1 MRHTRGRAWL
11 GEGTESHS
19 GSSALRMGTTTSL
32 FSRAASVG
40 GVCVLAIA
48 LISGEVGAQRT
59 VAHRESK
66 SGARR
71 SAAHRES
78 RSDAT
83 RSVARRESAT
93 RTIPIKG
100 VVNGTDIIRTAREYL
115 GVRYV
120 LGGTTPRAFDCS
132 GFTRYVFERYGILL
146 PRTAHEQAGV
156 GIAPFPGDL
165 RPGDLLFF
173 YGGRGAQHIALYVG
187 GDTIIHASSTARRVK
202 LDLMTTQGRRRGW
215 FRNRLIAVRRVLPM
229 EGTFYLPAS
238 SPPMPAVAAGLP
250 ADSARAF

>member
-1 MRHTRGRAWL
+1 M
-11 GEGTESHS
+11 
-19 GSSALRMGTTTSL
+19 GSTTDL
-32 FSRAASVG
+32 FSRAAGVG
-40 GVCVLAIA
+40 GACVLAIA
-48 LISGEVGAQRT
+48 LFSGEAGAQ
-59 VAHRESK
+59 
-66 SGARR
+66 
-71 SAAHRES
+71 
-78 RSDAT
+78 
-83 RSVARRESAT
+83 RSVARRESRTDTKRSIARHESAPNAQRSVARHESAS
-93 RTIPIKG
+93 RTIAVKG
-100 VVNGTDIIRTAREYL
+100 IVNGTDVVRTAREYL
-115 GVRYV
+115 GVRYK

-132 GFTRYVFERYGILL
+132 GFTRYVFERYGISL

-187 GDTIIHASSTARRVK
+187 GDTIIHASSSAKRVK

-250 ADSARAF
+250 ADGARAFRLAPTVF

>member
-1 MRHTRGRAWL
+1 
-11 GEGTESHS
+11 
-19 GSSALRMGTTTSL
+19 
-32 FSRAASVG
+32 
-40 GVCVLAIA
+40 VLAIA
-48 LISGEVGAQRT
+48 LISGEAGAQ
-59 VAHRESK
+59 
-66 SGARR
+66 
-71 SAAHRES
+71 
-78 RSDAT
+78 
-83 RSVARRESAT
+83 RSVARRESRPDAKRSIARHKSAPNAQRNVARRESAS
-93 RTIPIKG
+93 RTIAVKG
-100 VVNGTDIIRTAREYL
+100 IVNGTDIVRTAREYL

-132 GFTRYVFERYGILL
+132 GFTRYVFERYGIAL

-187 GDTIIHASSTARRVK
+187 GDTIIHASSSAKRVK

-238 SPPMPAVAAGLP
+238 SPPMPAVAAGMP
-250 ADSARAF
+250 ADGAPAFRLAPTVF

>member
-1 MRHTRGRAWL
+1 MA
-11 GEGTESHS
+11 
-19 GSSALRMGTTTSL
+19 TTTDL

-40 GVCVLAIA
+40 CVCVLAIA
-48 LISGEVGAQRT
+48 LISGEAGAQ
-59 VAHRESK
+59 
-66 SGARR
+66 
-71 SAAHRES
+71 
-78 RSDAT
+78 
-83 RSVARRESAT
+83 RSVARRESAAGVRRSVARRENT
-93 RTIPIKG
+93 SSAQRSAARHESAVRTIAVKG
-100 VVNGTDIIRTAREYL
+100 VVNGTDIVRTAREYL

-132 GFTRYVFERYGILL
+132 GFTRYVFERYGISL

-187 GDTIIHASSTARRVK
+187 GDTIIHASSSAKRVK

-250 ADSARAF
+250 ADSARAFRLAPTVF